1 MSLKEKKSVKKN
13 YFYNMVYQ
21 ILLIVV
27 PLVTMPYISRTL
39 GSSRIGIVSYIE
51 SISSYFVLFAT
62 MGITTYGQRE
72 VSYYQDSKIR
82 RSEIF
87 WNAKVLEFI
96 TSLIVLI
103 LYIIFAL
110 FQVNKVIFMVLSINI
125 IAVFF
130 DVTWFFQGMEEF
142 GVIILRN
149 IIIKIL
155 QIIYFFIFIKSK
167 EDVVLYAL
175 GLGLFTML
183 GNISLWGRLKKYVS
197 LIPISYIKPFKDL
210 KIVISL
216 FIPTIAMQ
224 IYTVLDK
231 TMIGTITQ
239 NPIENGYY
247 EQASKISK
255 LVLLV
260 VTSLGAVLIPRIGYY
275 FNQKNEEMVK
285 NLMYK
290 SYRFVFFLGLPLC
303 IGLIC
308 CADNFV
314 PWFLGDEFIGAS
326 VLIKILSFLILA
338 IGMNN
343 VTGMQYLIP
352 TKRQNIFTLTVLIG
366 AVTNFL
372 LNLILIGKL
381 QSVGAAIASVVSE
394 SVIAII
400 QQIIICSELSI
411 KTIIKSSKNYV
422 IASTLMLILLIYMGH
437 IFSSSFVNTMVM
449 VVSGAIFYFVILL
462 LIKDEF
468 FLGQLRVII
477 KNIFKR

>member
-155 QIIYFFIFIKSK
+155 QII
-167 EDVVLYAL
+167 
-175 GLGLFTML
+175 
-183 GNISLWGRLKKYVS
+183 
-197 LIPISYIKPFKDL
+197 
-210 KIVISL
+210 
-216 FIPTIAMQ
+216 
-224 IYTVLDK
+224 
-231 TMIGTITQ
+231 
-239 NPIENGYY
+239 
-247 EQASKISK
+247 
-255 LVLLV
+255 
-260 VTSLGAVLIPRIGYY
+260 
-275 FNQKNEEMVK
+275 
-285 NLMYK
+285 
-290 SYRFVFFLGLPLC
+290 
-303 IGLIC
+303 
-308 CADNFV
+308 
-314 PWFLGDEFIGAS
+314 
-326 VLIKILSFLILA
+326 
-338 IGMNN
+338 
-343 VTGMQYLIP
+343 
-352 TKRQNIFTLTVLIG
+352 
-366 AVTNFL
+366 
-372 LNLILIGKL
+372 
-381 QSVGAAIASVVSE
+381 
-394 SVIAII
+394 
-400 QQIIICSELSI
+400 
-411 KTIIKSSKNYV
+411 
-422 IASTLMLILLIYMGH
+422 
-437 IFSSSFVNTMVM
+437 
-449 VVSGAIFYFVILL
+449 
-462 LIKDEF
+462 
-468 FLGQLRVII
+468 
-477 KNIFKR
+477 